1 MSRILFLLLFA
12 ATATPLAA
20 FFNTP
25 KGYSLDEYIQTSGT
39 SGIVWDPAG
48 VDFYAGRSGGVFRFD
63 TTSNT
68 FSSTPLF
75 TAPLAIP
82 PAGYASFDRM
92 VIDPASPN
100 DFYVSY
106 SGFHSR
112 MHKLTRTGPDASTQ
126 VLFLD
131 YNTNSEFIYDMTI
144 IPSVATVPVAL
155 RGLLVAT
162 IAQGFGG
169 PVSVYVIDKNTLAL
183 TELAD
188 VGTTNGSGP
197 ITVDSDG
204 NIYTVI
210 PPVFTSF
217 TGAELIRFNAAD
229 LVTALGGTP
238 VAAAQADVLVGSAD
252 AAWNISGLAAR
263 DEGGST
269 FLYFTTQ
276 EHSSVFRMC
285 VETGE
290 ARQFIQGF
298 GGISDGYMHYAQA
311 GSLAFSSALDDFH
324 PASGG
329 AVRLAIPF
337 SVFTPGGGFS
347 SVYSSVFIFE
357 PEPVNVAVASLT
369 LVQSPT
375 AISNGVPFPVSVTAH
390 NAGGGV
396 IGSNVA
402 VVVTALGAGELHGFT
417 VISLPGGAILVE
429 GLTYTTATVP
439 GTVTLTIAVSGAPGV
454 AISTAAIPVVAPAAT
469 LAVVSPPT
477 SVSESTFFSVTTELR
492 DAGGAVVQ
500 TGQDASREVSVV
512 ALSGPGN
519 LWGQTTAVASAGVAD
534 FDALI
539 VDATG
544 VYVLEFSSPGLP
556 SQTINLTV
564 TAASTGGSD
573 SDNGDDSSGSCST
586 GASKGGWLSLLGVLA
601 VIGVAVRLRRARAA

>member
-1 MSRILFLLLFA
+1 MSRILFVLLFA

-25 KGYSLDEYIQTSGT
+25 KGFSLDEYIQTGGT

-48 VDFYAGRSGGVFRFD
+48 ADFYAGRSGGVFRFD
-63 TTSNT
+63 TTGNA
-68 FSSTPLF
+68 FAGTPLF
-75 TAPLAIP
+75 TAPATIA
-82 PAGYASFDRM
+82 PAGYASFDRLA
-92 VIDPASPN
+92 IDPASPN

-112 MHKLTRTGPDASTQ
+112 MHKLTRTGPDAST
-126 VLFLD
+126 VVVSLD
-131 YNTNSEFIYDMTI
+131 YNINSELIYDMAI

-188 VGTTNGSGP
+188 VGTANGSGP
-197 ITVDSDG
+197 IAVDSNG
-204 NIYTVI
+204 NIFTVI

-238 VAAAQADVLVGSAD
+238 VAAAQADVLIGSAD

-263 DEGGST
+263 DEAGGT
-269 FLYFTTQ
+269 FLYYTTQ

-290 ARQFIQGF
+290 SRQFIQGF

-311 GSLAFSSALDDFH
+311 GSLAFSSALDGFQ

-337 SVFTPGGGFS
+337 GVFTPGGGFS
-347 SVYSSVFIFE
+347 SVYNSVFFFE
-357 PEPVNVAVASLT
+357 PEPVNIAVASLT
-369 LVQSPT
+369 LVQGPA
-375 AISNGVPFPVSVTAH
+375 AINDGVPFSLSVTAH
-390 NAGGGV
+390 NAGGGT
-396 IGSNVA
+396 ITSNVA
-402 VVVTALGAGELHGFT
+402 VVVTAAGVGDLNGFT
-417 VISLPGGAILVE
+417 VVSLPGSAINVAGLV
-429 GLTYTTATVP
+429 YTTPTVP
-439 GTVTLTIAVSGAPGV
+439 GTVTLTVAVSGAPGV
-454 AISTAAIPVVAPAAT
+454 SVSTAAIPVVAPATT

-477 SVSESTFFSVTTELR
+477 SVNESTFFSVTTEVR
-492 DAGGAVVQ
+492 DAGGVVVQ
-500 TGQDASREVSVV
+500 AGQDASREVSVV

-519 LWGQTTAVASAGVAD
+519 LWGQTTVVASAGVAL

-539 VDATG
+539 IDAPGT
-544 VYVLEFSSPGLP
+544 YVLEFSSPGLP

-564 TAASTGGSD
+564 TAASAGGSD
-573 SDNGDDSSGSCST
+573 SDNGNDSSGICST
-586 GASKGGWLSLLGVLA
+586 GASGGGWLSLLGVLA
-601 VIGVAVRLRRARAA
+601 VIGVAVRLRRTRTS